1 MGPARGRVLL
11 VLATLL
17 AASSC
22 FGPLYDD
29 VDPLAG
35 QLGVCCNT
43 DTSSLGEH
51 LTVPGERATA
61 QFFPAC
67 SCFEGPACPIHKPLG
82 GGKCYGLT
90 GGSGGED
97 AGVAFPTFDS
107 GVAYPVDSGLQP
119 NDAGFQPLD
128 AGSLPPN
135 PDAGSQSD
143 AGAPTD
149 AGGVDA
155 GIGTRDAGVFTD
167 AGVSPHGA
175 AKLVGVLHRLEAHH
189 LFVPRR
195 GPVRQC
201 RIQFVWL
208 VDVHPPEHLPSVP
221 LSGSTISRG
230 WSGVQAAC

>member
-1 MGPARGRVLL
+1 M
-11 VLATLL
+11 LATLL

-167 AGVSPHGA
+167 AGVSPTGPQNWSVCCIDSRLTTCSCPA
-175 AKLVGVLHRLEAHH
+175 VGPCANAEFSLCGSLTCTHQSTC
-189 LFVPRR
+189 PRY
-195 GPVRQC
+195 P
-201 RIQFVWL
+201 
-208 VDVHPPEHLPSVP
+208 
-221 LSGSTISRG
+221 
-230 WSGVQAAC
+230 